1 MIIILKGNSIKQ
13 KIIKVASIF
22 FLITMFAVYYLYMSS
37 KFQQMNNNLQV
48 TDHTQLNTKHI
59 SRSQKLED
67 IIYNEAKVIV
77 KLLGQK
83 NVKYIKAVKGK
94 LLISCDYDTNLE
106 PLLVRYGVNA
116 MVKKSIKDIKIA
128 IDLAII
134 VENKYEK

>member
-1 MIIILKGNSIKQ
+1 MIIILKGNNIKQ

-22 FLITMFAVYYLYMSS
+22 FLIIMFAVYYLYMSS
-37 KFQQMNNNLQV
+37 KFQQMNNNLQI
-48 TDHTQLNTKHI
+48 TNTKQSNTKYI
-59 SRSQKLED
+59 PRSQKLED
-67 IIYNEAKVIV
+67 LIYNEAKVIV

-83 NVKYIKAVKGK
+83 NIKYIKVVKGR
-94 LLISCDYDTNLE
+94 LLISCDYDTDLE

-116 MVKKSIKDIKIA
+116 MVKKSIKDVKIA

>member
-37 KFQQMNNNLQV
+37 KFQQMNNNLQI
-48 TDHTQLNTKHI
+48 TNHTQLNTKHI

-83 NVKYIKAVKGK
+83 NVKYIKAVKDK
-94 LLISCDYDTNLE
+94 LLISCDYDTDLE

-116 MVKKSIKDIKIA
+116 MVKKSIKDVKIA